1 MNSKQIELVR
11 ETWEQ
16 VLGISETATELF
28 YNRLFEI
35 DESTRPLFEGTDM
48 KEQGVKLIRMLDAAV
63 KGLTDLDALVPAVQ
77 KLGERH
83 AGYHVTEQHYDSVAA
98 ALLWTLGQGLG
109 DAFTDEVEE
118 AWTAAY
124 TLLAGVMKEA
134 AASVSVAGSP
144 AS

>member
-1 MNSKQIELVR
+1 MDSRQIELVR
-11 ETWEQ
+11 ETWEK

-63 KGLTDLDALVPAVQ
+63 KGLTDLDALVPVVQ

-83 AGYHVTEQHYDSVAA
+83 AGYHVTEQH
-98 ALLWTLGQGLG
+98 
-109 DAFTDEVEE
+109 
-118 AWTAAY
+118 
-124 TLLAGVMKEA
+124 
-134 AASVSVAGSP
+134 
-144 AS
+144 